1 MNNPQTGRIFDIQKF
16 STIDGP
22 GIRTTVFFKGCNL
35 RCRWCHNPESQQAQ
49 PELLFR
55 KSKCTGCGACL
66 RHCHLELKACD
77 LCGACTVYC
86 PAHAREIAGR
96 SYTADELLR
105 EILADKPFYRTSG
118 GGVTFSGGECL
129 LQADFLADLAR
140 KCKENGVHVAVDTAG
155 CVPWES
161 IAKLIPFADLFLF
174 DVKAADEELHKN
186 GTGVSNKIIL
196 KNLRRL
202 SAESECEIIVRVP
215 VIGGYNDSEEEM
227 AAIAALLAPL
237 RIKAVEL
244 LPYHAMGNGKY
255 EALGRT
261 AETFTA
267 PSEAQI
273 ATFRTFFA
281 ERPKRP

>member
-1 MNNPQTGRIFDIQKF
+1 MNNPKTGRVFDVQKF

-49 PELLFR
+49 PEFLFR

-66 RHCHLELKACD
+66 RHCHLELKTCD

-86 PAHAREIAGR
+86 PVHAREIAGR
-96 SYTADELLR
+96 TCTVDERLG
-105 EILADKPFYRTSG
+105 EILADKAFYAASG

-129 LQADFLADLAR
+129 LQADFLAELAR
-140 KCKENGVHVAVDTAG
+140 KCKESGVHVAVDTAG
-155 CVPWES
+155 CVPWEN
-161 IAKLIPFADLFLF
+161 IEKLIPFADLFLF

-196 KNLRRL
+196 ENLRRL

-215 VIGGYNDSEEEM
+215 VIGGYNDSEAEM

-261 AETFTA
+261 AEAFTV
-267 PSEAQI
+267 PSEAKM

>member
-1 MNNPQTGRIFDIQKF
+1 MNNPKTGRVFDVQKF

-35 RCRWCHNPESQQAQ
+35 RCRWCHNPESQQTQ
-49 PELLFR
+49 PEFLFR

-66 RHCHLELKACD
+66 RHCHLELKTCD
-77 LCGACTVYC
+77 LCGECTVYC
-86 PAHAREIAGR
+86 PVHAREIAGR
-96 SYTADELLR
+96 TCTADELLA
-105 EILADKPFYRTSG
+105 EILADKAFYAASG

-129 LQADFLADLAR
+129 LQADFLTELAR
-140 KCKENGVHVAVDTAG
+140 KCKESGVHVAVDTAG

-174 DVKAADEELHKN
+174 DVKAANEELHKN

-196 KNLRRL
+196 ENLRRL
-202 SAESECEIIVRVP
+202 SAESKCEIIVRVP

-261 AETFTA
+261 AEAFTV
-267 PSEAQI
+267 PSEAQM

>member
-1 MNNPQTGRIFDIQKF
+1 MNNPKTGRVFDVQKF

-35 RCRWCHNPESQQAQ
+35 RCRWCHNPESQQTQ
-49 PELLFR
+49 PEFLFR

-66 RHCHLELKACD
+66 RHCHLELKTCD
-77 LCGACTVYC
+77 LCGECTVYC
-86 PAHAREIAGR
+86 PGHAREFAGR
-96 SYTADELLR
+96 TCTADELLA
-105 EILADKPFYRTSG
+105 EILADKAFYAASG

-129 LQADFLADLAR
+129 LQADFLTELAR
-140 KCKENGVHVAVDTAG
+140 KCKESGVHVAVDTAG

-174 DVKAADEELHKN
+174 DVKAANEELHKN

-196 KNLRRL
+196 ENLRRL
-202 SAESECEIIVRVP
+202 SAESKCEIIVRVP

-261 AETFTA
+261 AEAFTV
-267 PSEAQI
+267 PSEAQM